1 MVALMTGI
9 LILSLIM
16 ERFCFIVTVYKTK
29 YYGYVLILIVIFM
42 NCLFNFVLS
51 RLRKKKQKKR
61 LHELFNIERTPQV
74 GWCII
79 GIIGMLDM
87 LYAFFLFWPAN
98 VIPVYLLISLLQ
110 FFIPLNML
118 FRSCC
123 IGLKHYTK
131 HVLAGFVI
139 LVAVVLN
146 MIDITEDTQHKEE
159 YMHYALLFML
169 CSLFDVVSHAL
180 KESIVRTQPLNQ
192 EKFNFRISLA
202 QLLVGVAISPLVLSL
217 SKEYEDYGHADIDA
231 QNLSLSEFMGWY
243 FGGGLSCL
251 FEVNNGDPNC
261 DYSFVYLLGYV
272 LSLFMLQLTLTYVS
286 LIILINY

>member
-1 MVALMTGI
+1 MTFFIFRSWRLQKTNMVLLMTSI
-9 LILSLIM
+9 LVASLFL
-16 ERFCFIVTVYKTK
+16 ERYCFIVTVYKTK
-29 YYGYVLILIVIFM
+29 FYGYVLILIVIFL

-51 RLRKKKQKKR
+51 KLRKKKQKKR
-61 LHELFNIERTPQV
+61 LHELFNIERTPNV

-131 HVLAGFVI
+131 HVFAGFVI
-139 LVAVVLN
+139 LAAVVLN
-146 MIDITEDTQHKEE
+146 MIDITEDEVHKET

-180 KESIVRTQPLNQ
+180 KESIVRT
-192 EKFNFRISLA
+192 
-202 QLLVGVAISPLVLSL
+202 
-217 SKEYEDYGHADIDA
+217 
-231 QNLSLSEFMGWY
+231 
-243 FGGGLSCL
+243 
-251 FEVNNGDPNC
+251 
-261 DYSFVYLLGYV
+261 
-272 LSLFMLQLTLTYVS
+272 
-286 LIILINY
+286 